1 MCIFGR
7 CERDQEG
14 GRGTDWNSSSL
25 TATSPCVFV
34 IVGRIGGRGWNR
46 RRIHNMMSVQM
57 MTVRWK
63 RAVSEHGSDGRIASR
78 QLAVAV
84 DHLGEVTDRRERSQE
99 V

>member
-1 MCIFGR
+1 
-7 CERDQEG
+7 
-14 GRGTDWNSSSL
+14 
-25 TATSPCVFV
+25 
-34 IVGRIGGRGWNR
+34 
-46 RRIHNMMSVQM
+46 MMSVQM